1 MSLDKL
7 SVDPTKSLRKLLT
20 LFSQPGGTH
29 VATELL
35 DIVHSITLTNGV
47 FGSDLRLARAMTM
60 TNQTLNVSVRRLAFT
75 DRNDGEFV
83 RVVPVEAPVAIEVCG
98 IGYAVMMATPSDLRD
113 YAAGFALA
121 EGLVKHVEEL
131 DDVIIHETEGGWII
145 RLTLPPEGAAVA
157 LERAR
162 RRVSESSCG
171 LCGLENIQQVLRP
184 VPPIAT
190 RIATNREA
198 IAHALSALQH
208 HQLLGRSTGGTHA
221 AAFCRPDGSILYVRE
236 DVGRHN
242 ALDKLIG
249 ALAFAGIQAADG
261 FLLLSA
267 RCSYELVEKAVRAGS
282 PMLVTISAPT
292 SLAVE
297 RAENAGLT
305 LVALARPDSAL
316 VVCDVHGN
324 ISQ

>member
-1 MSLDKL
+1 
-7 SVDPTKSLRKLLT
+7 
-20 LFSQPGGTH
+20 
-29 VATELL
+29 
-35 DIVHSITLTNGV
+35 
-47 FGSDLRLARAMTM
+47 M
-60 TNQTLNVSVRRLAFT
+60 TNQTLSISVRRLAFN
-75 DRNDGEFV
+75 DRNDGDLV
-83 RVVPVEAPVAIEVCG
+83 RAVPVETPVAIEVCG

-121 EGLVKHVEEL
+121 EGLVKHVQDL
-131 DDVIIHETEGGWII
+131 SDIIVHETEGGSII
-145 RLTLPPEGAAVA
+145 RLTLPAEGTAIA

-184 VPPIAT
+184 LPPIRG
-190 RIATNREA
+190 RITTSREA
-198 IAHALSALQH
+198 IADALNALQH
-208 HQLLGRSTGGTHA
+208 HQTLGRSTGGTHA
-221 AAFCRPDGSILYVRE
+221 AAFCCPDGSILCVRE
-236 DVGRHN
+236 DIGRHN

-249 ALAFAGIQAADG
+249 ALALSDIPASGG

-267 RCSYELVEKAVRAGS
+267 RCSYELVEKAVRAGC

-297 RAENAGLT
+297 RAEQAGLT

-316 VVCDVHGN
+316 IVCDVHRN
-324 ISQ
+324 IS